1 MTIKEFCTEYG
12 KSETNVRAKI
22 AHNKDKL
29 KDHVS
34 KSPYTRTITLDDFAV
49 SFLLE
54 DRRSKS
60 SSDESF
66 TRKTE
71 ENEMPKGA
79 SVNDTVDIFQN
90 WSDVKKKRVMDICM
104 EQVKK
109 QHRQLSYIPDS
120 FKTKELCRCTVENY
134 GLALQ
139 YVPEC
144 FVTKELCDIAVKSNS
159 VALSYVPDKFKSSEM
174 IQTAFN
180 NYSEA
185 RKHCI
190 SSDELD
196 RDSNLL
202 QYVPEVFRTESICF
216 KSLLVSDCNVKYI
229 PAKYLNTDKFI
240 EKMIRSPVSRKY
252 IPLSFWTK
260 DKIKETLQKDNQTN
274 YAHCFGLNG
283 YPKEC
288 FNYELYVE
296 FIDQKLIDSM
306 DIYRSDYYSAVLT
319 REEMKKIRQIDIDEH
334 NRLEKI
340 YALIQQDSKNI
351 RLMPTD
357 NEKYSVYALTAV
369 CKCGEALRY
378 VPMEMRTENMCQA
391 AVEDNPDA
399 ILYVPDE
406 YRQQIIENI
415 RERNDWIK
423 YIFDDGYLSDLFIN

>member
-1 MTIKEFCTEYG
+1 MKQQMLFRIGMT
-12 KSETNVRAKI
+12 
-22 AHNKDKL
+22 
-29 KDHVS
+29 
-34 KSPYTRTITLDDFAV
+34 
-49 SFLLE
+49 
-54 DRRSKS
+54 
-60 SSDESF
+60 
-66 TRKTE
+66 
-71 ENEMPKGA
+71 
-79 SVNDTVDIFQN
+79 Q
-90 WSDVKKKRVMDICM
+90 KKKRVMDICM

-109 QHRQLSYIPDS
+109 YHRQLSYIPDS
-120 FKTKELCRCTVENY
+120 FKTKELCRCAVENH

-196 RDSNLL
+196 RDSKLL
-202 QYVPEVFRTESICF
+202 KYVPIIFRTEGICF

-229 PAKYLNTDKFI
+229 PVKYLSTDKFI
-240 EKMIRSPVSRKY
+240 EKMISSPISRKY
-252 IPLSFWTK
+252 ISLSFWTK

-274 YAHCFGLNG
+274 YAHRFGLNG

-288 FNYELYVE
+288 FNYKLYVE
-296 FIDQKLIDSM
+296 FIDQKLIDPM
-306 DIYRSDYYSAVLT
+306 DIYRSDYYSSVLT

-334 NRLEKI
+334 NRLEEI

-351 RLMPTD
+351 RLMPTN

-423 YIFDDGYLSDLFIN
+423 YIFDDGYLSDLFIK